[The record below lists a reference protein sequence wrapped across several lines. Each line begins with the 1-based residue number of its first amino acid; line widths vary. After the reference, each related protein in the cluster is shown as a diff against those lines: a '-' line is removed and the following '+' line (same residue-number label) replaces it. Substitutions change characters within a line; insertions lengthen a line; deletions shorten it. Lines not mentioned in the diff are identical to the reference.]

1 MEPGSVVK
9 ALYDFNSGL
18 EGELPLK
25 NGDLIQVVESVDKH
39 WALGNVCG
47 ARGKFPAAFV
57 VEVKLPQVLP
67 GQQLFAATSDFSS
80 DVAGDLNF
88 QTGDLIVGVSAVDDN
103 WWRGRLGGKEG
114 IFPLSHAWQLE
125 APKTSTGPWRADLWA
140 RALQDLSAQLDD
152 EMSLNRGDLVHVTQ
166 ILDKDWFWGEC
177 GGRSGK
183 FPRNFV
189 ALVSDIETPELS
201 PSPANSSKPAPAE
214 SVGPTAAPPKP
225 QRSFESNPPADSTTN
240 NTSTSE
246 PSEPTAGGYHSL
258 NSGLAPYGRTKFPF
272 VAQYPNELSFGV
284 GELVT
289 LIRHIDDEWTEG
301 ELGGKVGLF
310 PTEYVDVIVDCA
322 SVDSSDVS
330 SDDKVAQGGACFGRA
345 LFDFAGDAEGDLP
358 LAAGEVV
365 VLLGKVNADWYRARS
380 RDGRLGICPT
390 SFVEELVRSSGEPVT
405 PRKMGRFNSAPSC
418 QAEEPTRRRTVPPWG
433 SLAEETED
441 ARELKSLPSVDR
453 GGGTGEA
460 EATLPPLRRA
470 NTLSSS
476 DSAAFKSM
484 VQAMTLIHEL
494 GGQTEFWKGSIRP
507 FPSYCQVRHLSLL
520 SFFCLGVQLSPA
532 FYVHLSGLARLVESG
547 RVMRLVSPV
556 AAVAQKAAVPR
567 RPPPAA
573 PSSASVSSVPSR
585 TAPPIPL
592 DPWQET
598 PQCSGTSQ
606 AAQGAPVRPEEQAAK
621 EEERRRK
628 RRDHRQCVVTELL
641 QTERDYLKALQMCY
655 DIYFSDQAK
664 HKMRSLD
671 IDAITLFGNLDEVI
685 AVSSQLLGSLERELV
700 NPESCQLV
708 GKCFVSVADELR
720 EVYGHYCRN
729 HDDVS
734 SLWTKCMASPAAAQ
748 FLQAGVERMQQE
760 TNCFDLPSVLIRP
773 VQRILKYPLL
783 LNELNKSTEDDHPD
797 KATLAQAM
805 AKMSDV
811 ATSIN
816 EFKRRKD
823 LVSKYRKDPSEST
836 LSRRLAKLNLHSVL
850 KKSSRFGVRLSS
862 TFGLTAVEKD
872 EQFERTERDFRLLE
886 KALKLFLKNLSVF
899 CDQMKESVQV
909 SLQLSEDLVLFYRD
923 RSSVPEVD
931 RYRSV
936 QHAIC
941 AQHWQEFATSVE
953 RDVESVL
960 KQLLQMFAGPSKLI
974 TKRQHKLLD
983 YAACKGRVDRN
994 RDVTKHKALADEQ
1007 QAAKNVYSALNTQ
1020 LLDEL
1025 PKLCSLSAEILQ
1037 SCVQEFLRA
1046 RKTFVGRATRELL
1059 TLMELPAMHGA
1070 RNNSDVLDNFRIR
1083 QSVLLRSLAEQPCA
1097 SEHNPFAALLSK
1109 ADGGS
1114 LSRATGAKTAARLSL
1129 GSAPAQVGVTDTART
1144 DMQRVFLKSSYP
1156 AECLFVVSQDYSSA
1170 DILDISLRAGDVVG
1184 VVKRQD
1190 PMGNT
1195 GKWFVDDG
1203 MTKGF
1208 IAAGLLRPVVP
1219 GTTAPARSPRVS
1231 PQPVHAEHDPPPPY
1245 SATDPM
1251 RPVTPNPP
1259 LGQILNPSINPAFA
1273 AQDKSPSVSPKAAEP
1288 SRSPVPEKSVARLS
1302 SDGEGLSSYNYSFSH
1317 QPPTVRHAYE
1327 EIPDQEKG
1335 PSIGSPVKEPE
1346 PATVSRYA
1354 NLEFDPLAP
1363 MAPQH
1368 SEELDEKPRAVDA
1381 GAADLG
1387 SMFGGARYGNL
1398 PAEGTD
1404 FGSAVGGVRYRN
1416 LGPVPTPQAVAAIA
1430 VPPVVNEYHYALYP
1444 FSACGPHQLSI
1455 AQGQVLRVVH
1465 QCDLHGNP
1473 EWWFVQ
1479 DRHGNQGYVPG
1490 NYLHKYNR

>member
-1 MEPGSVVK
+1 MEPGTVVK

-25 NGDLIQVVESVDKH
+25 TGDLVQVVESVDKH
-39 WALGNVCG
+39 WTLGSVRG
-47 ARGKFPAAFV
+47 ARGKFPTAFV
-57 VEVKLPQVLP
+57 VEVKLPPVLP
-67 GQQLFAATSDFSS
+67 GQKLFAATADFSS
-80 DVAGDLNF
+80 DVDGDLRF
-88 QTGDLIVGVSAVDDN
+88 RCGDLIVGVSAVDDN
-103 WWRGRLGGKEG
+103 WWRGRLGGRDG

-125 APKTSTGPWRADLWA
+125 APKTSRGPWKADLWA

-152 EMSLNRGDLVHVTQ
+152 EMSLTRGDLVHVTQ

-177 GGRSGK
+177 NGLSGK

-189 ALVSDIETPELS
+189 ALVSDIETPDLS
-201 PSPANSSKPAPAE
+201 VCPADSSEPAPSESSPASAVP
-214 SVGPTAAPPKP
+214 APPKP
-225 QRSFESNPPADSTTN
+225 QRSFEVDPSTEPT
-240 NTSTSE
+240 TQVASSE
-246 PSEPTAGGYHSL
+246 PSELVAGGYHNL

-289 LIRHIDDEWTEG
+289 LVRHVDDEWTEG
-301 ELGGKVGLF
+301 ELGGKAGLF

-322 SVDSSDVS
+322 SPDAPDASTEDGGTH
-330 SDDKVAQGGACFGRA
+330 GGACFGRA

-358 LAAGEVV
+358 LSAGEVV

-418 QAEEPTRRRTVPPWG
+418 RAEEMRRRTLPPWG
-433 SLAEETED
+433 SLAEEAED
-441 ARELKSLPSVDR
+441 ARELKSLPAVDR
-453 GGGTGEA
+453 GEEGGEA
-460 EATLPPLRRA
+460 EAAPPPLRRA

-476 DSAAFKSM
+476 DSAAFKREVASFHEIKPV
-484 VQAMTLIHEL
+484 VQ
-494 GGQTEFWKGSIRP
+494 R
-507 FPSYCQVRHLSLL
+507 
-520 SFFCLGVQLSPA
+520 
-532 FYVHLSGLARLVESG
+532 
-547 RVMRLVSPV
+547 
-556 AAVAQKAAVPR
+556 AAVPR

-573 PSSASVSSVPSR
+573 PSSVSSVPSR

-592 DPWQET
+592 DPWMAPPSEPEAQA
-598 PQCSGTSQ
+598 QCSGTSQ
-606 AAQGAPVRPEEQAAK
+606 ASQGAPVRPEEQAAK

-664 HKMRSLD
+664 AKMRSLD

-700 NPESCQLV
+700 NAESCQLV
-708 GKCFVSVADELR
+708 GKCFVSVAEELK

-734 SLWTKCMASPAAAQ
+734 GLWTKYMASPAAAQ
-748 FLQAGVERMQQE
+748 FLQAGVERMQRE

-783 LNELNKSTEDDHPD
+783 LNELNKSTEEGHPD
-797 KATLAQAM
+797 KVMLAQAM
-805 AKMSDV
+805 EKMSDV

-872 EQFERTERDFRLLE
+872 EQFERTEREFRLLE
-886 KALKLFLKNLSVF
+886 KALKLFLKNLGVF

-960 KQLLQMFAGPSKLI
+960 KQLLQMFGGPGKLI

-983 YAACKGRVDRN
+983 YAACKARVDRN
-994 RDVTKHKALADEQ
+994 RDVTRHKPLADEQ
-1007 QAAKNVYSALNTQ
+1007 QVARNVYGALNSQ

-1070 RNNSDVLDNFRIR
+1070 RGNSDVLENFRIR
-1083 QSVLLRSLAEQPCA
+1083 QSVLLRGLAEQPCA

-1109 ADGGS
+1109 ADAMS
-1114 LSRATGAKTAARLSL
+1114 MSRSTGARAAARLSL
-1129 GSAPAQVGVTDTART
+1129 GTAPAQTDV
-1144 DMQRVFLKSSYP
+1144 QRVFLKSSYP
-1156 AECLFVVSQDYSSA
+1156 VECLFTVSQDYVSA
-1170 DILDISLRAGDVVG
+1170 DILDIGLRAGDVVG
-1184 VVKRQD
+1184 VVKRMD
-1190 PMGNT
+1190 PMGNP
-1195 GKWFVDDG
+1195 GRWFVDDG
-1203 MTKGF
+1203 TTKGF
-1208 IAAGLLRPVVP
+1208 VAAALLRPIVP
-1219 GTTAPARSPRVS
+1219 GATAPAVSPRVS
-1231 PQPVHAEHDPPPPY
+1231 PQPARTEHDPPPPY
-1245 SATDPM
+1245 SATDPL
-1251 RPVTPNPP
+1251 RPATPNPP
-1259 LGQILNPSINPAFA
+1259 PGQALNPSFNPAFVGRG
-1273 AQDKSPSVSPKAAEP
+1273 KSPSASPEAPKP
-1288 SRSPVPEKSVARLS
+1288 TNSPVPEKSATG
-1302 SDGEGLSSYNYSFSH
+1302 DGASVYNYSFGH
-1317 QPPTVRHAYE
+1317 QSTTERHAYE
-1327 EIPDQEKG
+1327 EIPDGEKG
-1335 PSIGSPVKEPE
+1335 PSIGSPVKEPPP
-1346 PATVSRYA
+1346 PAASRYA

-1363 MAPQH
+1363 MDLRS
-1368 SEELDEKPRAVDA
+1368 SEEVDA
-1381 GAADLG
+1381 KPKAPETGAAPFG
-1387 SMFGGARYGNL
+1387 SAPVGARYGNL
-1398 PAEGTD
+1398 APDGTD
-1404 FGSAVGGVRYRN
+1404 FVPAVGGALYGN
-1416 LGPVPTPQAVAAIA
+1416 LGPEPTPLAAAPVAA
-1430 VPPVVNEYHYALYP
+1430 PPVINEYHYALYP

-1455 AQGQVLRVVH
+1455 AQGQVLLVVH

-1490 NYLHKYNR
+1490 NYLHKYSR